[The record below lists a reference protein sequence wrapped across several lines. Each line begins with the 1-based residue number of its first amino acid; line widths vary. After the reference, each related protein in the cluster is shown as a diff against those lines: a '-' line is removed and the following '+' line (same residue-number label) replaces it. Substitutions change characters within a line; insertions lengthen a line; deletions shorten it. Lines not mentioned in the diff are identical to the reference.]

1 MWYEQD
7 AVEYRSHSRKCIKVT
22 MEIVKR
28 GYRSVAKVL
37 VGRCLLAG
45 QRNCLERESEENHA
59 ERPHVED
66 ASAISKDNVLDR
78 DIQNREIGETQ
89 IAKKDGMDTKLVGAY
104 AAYAR
109 GLTPWYARGMLT

>member
-1 MWYEQD
+1 M
-7 AVEYRSHSRKCIKVT
+7 
-22 MEIVKR
+22 
-28 GYRSVAKVL
+28 SVGHL
-37 VGRCLLAG
+37 SLR
-45 QRNCLERESEENHA
+45 RWRET
-59 ERPHVED
+59 VED

-104 AAYAR
+104 ATYAR